1 MVGRER
7 DGAGRP
13 QQARARDGLGRPLPR
28 GSRGADPLPDPLPT
42 EAAAAVALAQD
53 LLDCGLPFQAHE
65 VLEEVWRTCPPDQR
79 TAWQGLAQLAV
90 AITHDRRGNPR
101 GARLLLAKAA
111 GHLCHPDAELPE
123 DVDVAGVRDWLAR
136 ARQSSAAGRQLPDGL
151 RLYRADG

>member
-1 MVGRER
+1 MVDRER

-53 LLDCGLPFQAHE
+53 LLDRGLPFQAHE
-65 VLEEVWRTCPPDQR
+65 VLEEMWRACPPDQR
-79 TAWQGLAQLAV
+79 AAWQGLAQLAV

-101 GARLLLAKAA
+101 GARLLLAKAV
-111 GHLCHPDAELPE
+111 GHLTAADAALPE
-123 DVDVAGVRDWLAR
+123 VVDAAAVLDWLAR
-136 ARQSSAAGRQLPDGL
+136 AQRASSSDAQLPRGL
-151 RLYRADG
+151 RLTRADR